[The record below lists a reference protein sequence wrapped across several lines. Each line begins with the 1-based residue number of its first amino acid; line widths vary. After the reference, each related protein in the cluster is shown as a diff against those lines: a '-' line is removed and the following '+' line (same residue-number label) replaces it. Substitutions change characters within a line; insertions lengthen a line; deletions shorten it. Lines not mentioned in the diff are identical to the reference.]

1 MEELMQRGAILLC
14 LLGACICLAISAIAQ
29 ERQNS
34 LPAAPASSAA
44 VPVPTG
50 KPSSATHSSA
60 IPSHPSGGEEAGVES
75 ALRIEGE
82 KRFRTNCGR
91 CHMAPHKFPPR
102 VMATAI
108 RHMRVRATL
117 TDEDMRL
124 ILHYM
129 TQ

>member
-1 MEELMQRGAILLC
+1 MEELMQRCAILLC
-14 LLGACICLAISAIAQ
+14 LIGTITCLTLSVLAQ
-29 ERQNS
+29 ERGRPS
-34 LPAAPASSAA
+34 ASAA
-44 VPVPTG
+44 VASSTG
-50 KPSSATHSSA
+50 SAGTNDDTSATHS
-60 IPSHPSGGEEAGVES
+60 AGIES

>member
-1 MEELMQRGAILLC
+1 MQRRAILC
-14 LLGACICLAISAIAQ
+14 CLAGMAACLGISAVAQ
-29 ERQNS
+29 DQNH
-34 LPAAPASSAA
+34 AKAPAIAVASSESTGDHAA
-44 VPVPTG
+44 
-50 KPSSATHSSA
+50 KASATTEKGKAA
-60 IPSHPSGGEEAGVES
+60 IESG
-75 ALRIEGE
+75 LRIEGE